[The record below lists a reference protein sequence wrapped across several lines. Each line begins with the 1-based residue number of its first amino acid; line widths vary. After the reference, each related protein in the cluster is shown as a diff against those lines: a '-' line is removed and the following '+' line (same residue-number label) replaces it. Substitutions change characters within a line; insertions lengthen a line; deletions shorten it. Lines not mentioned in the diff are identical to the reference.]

1 MTTTSNPTGTTPTHT
16 RWDAWL
22 YALTIFISAF
32 LLFQVQPMI
41 AKMILPWFGGTSA
54 VWSTCMLFFQMALLL
69 GYVYAHWL
77 HALPPRRQAI
87 VHSCLLVLSLAV
99 LPVLPNATWKPTDAS
114 DPSWLILG
122 LLSVTIGLPYL
133 ALSTT
138 SPLLQSWYARRAGS
152 VPYRLF
158 ALSNFASM
166 LALLSYPIL
175 IEPAFTVRTQS
186 WAWSTGYA
194 VFTISCAAA
203 AWIAARGQNSTRKNE
218 PRVTVPEGPAPT
230 AALRTLWIALAACAS
245 TLLLAVTTFLTSD
258 IAAIPFLWV
267 LPLAVYLITFILCF
281 ESNKIYHRGVFYPLL
296 VGALGCFA
304 YFLDD
309 DSMGS
314 NMVLIIALL
323 ALSLFVCCMVCHGEL
338 ARLKPHPSRLTGYY
352 VMISIGGAIGGLFVG
367 LLAPNVFNGYHEF
380 PLSLGLCAG
389 LAAYLLFR
397 DWDNVGPAKYRQ
409 AVAFVLITAVVGY
422 ATYVVKVE
430 RYKISGYKAIARN
443 FYGQLRVED
452 DGKVTE
458 PDAYRKLLHGRIDHG
473 IQMHDPKLRRTP
485 VAYFCEASGIGHAMQ
500 ARPVG
505 VPWKV
510 GIVGLGAGALAP
522 YGKPGDTFRIYE
534 INPLV
539 LDMANEWFTYLKD
552 TPAKVEVALG
562 DGRLV
567 LEREPSQQFDL
578 LVMDAFS
585 GDSVPVHLITKE
597 AFDTYFRHLKPG
609 GILAV
614 NTSNR
619 YLDLQPVMER
629 AATAFGK
636 KAINFDY
643 WAKDDELLC
652 SSSSWVLLVDGSLAA
667 SSEALKTGK
676 VLTPFTKFR
685 MWTDDFSNMLSIL
698 Q

>member
-1 MTTTSNPTGTTPTHT
+1 MPSSSNTTRNG
-16 RWDAWL
+16 WDAWL
-22 YALTIFISAF
+22 YALTIFVSAF

-87 VHSCLLVLSLAV
+87 VHSILLVLSLAV
-99 LPVLPNATWKPTDAS
+99 LPVLPGAKWKPTDAS
-114 DPSWLILG
+114 DPSLLILG

-166 LALLSYPIL
+166 LALLSYPVL
-175 IEPAFTVRTQS
+175 IEPNFTVRTQS

-194 VFTISCAAA
+194 VFAISCATA
-203 AWIAARGQNSTRKNE
+203 AWIAARSAPAAGKNE
-218 PRVTVPEGPAPT
+218 PKLTEKQGDAPT
-230 AALRTLWIALAACAS
+230 VGLRTIWIALAACAS

-258 IAAIPFLWV
+258 VAAIPFLWV

-281 ESNKIYHRGVFYPLL
+281 ESQRFYNRTVFFPLL
-296 VGALGCFA
+296 IGALVCFA
-304 YFLDD
+304 WYLQPR
-309 DSMGS
+309 SLRMNMG
-314 NMVLIIALL
+314 ITIALL
-323 ALSLFVCCMVCHGEL
+323 AAALFVCCMVCHGEL

-352 VMISIGGAIGGLFVG
+352 VMVSIGGAIGGLFVG
-367 LLAPNVFNGYHEF
+367 LVAPNVFNAYHEF
-380 PLSLGLCAG
+380 PIALVVCAG
-389 LAAYLLFR
+389 LAAFLLFR
-397 DWDNVGPAKYRQ
+397 DWNSFGAAPYRKPLGWGLT
-409 AVAFVLITAVVGY
+409 VLVLGY
-422 ATYVVKVE
+422 AGWVASITKYN
-430 RYKISGYKAIARN
+430 ISGYRAIARN

-452 DGKVTE
+452 EGNVDTDI
-458 PDAYRKLLHGRIDHG
+458 DADRKLLHGRINHG
-473 IQMHDPKLRRTP
+473 IQMLDPKLQRTP

-500 ARPVG
+500 TRLPNTN
-505 VPWKV
+505 WKV
-510 GIVGLGAGALAP
+510 GILGLGAGALAP
-522 YGKPGDTFRIYE
+522 YGRAGDTFRIYE

-539 LDMANEWFTYLKD
+539 LDMARTWFTYLKD
-552 TPAKVEVALG
+552 TPAKVEVSLG

-585 GDSVPVHLITKE
+585 GDSVPVHLITRD
-597 AFDTYFRHLKPG
+597 AFATYFRHVKPG

-614 NTSNR
+614 NISNR

-629 AATAFGK
+629 AATAFGR
-636 KAINFDY
+636 KAVILDY
-643 WAKDDELLC
+643 TAKDEDMLC
-652 SSSSWVLLVDGSLAA
+652 NSSSWALLVDKDLLASA
-667 SSEALKTGK
+667 DSLKTGR
-676 VLTPFTKFR
+676 VLAPFTKFR

>member
-1 MTTTSNPTGTTPTHT
+1 MTSTSTPTRT
-16 RWDAWL
+16 TWDAWL
-22 YALTIFISAF
+22 YALTIFVSAF

-87 VHSCLLVLSLAV
+87 VHCGLLLLSLAV
-99 LPVLPNATWKPTDAS
+99 LPVLPNAKWKPTDGS

-166 LALLSYPIL
+166 LALLSYPLL
-175 IEPAFTVRTQS
+175 IEPALTVKTQS
-186 WAWSTGYA
+186 WAWSAGYA
-194 VFTISCAAA
+194 VFAVSCATA
-203 AWIAARGQNSTRKNE
+203 AWMAARGHNSTENRE
-218 PRVTVPEGPAPT
+218 VRITVPRGEAPT
-230 AALRTLWIALAACAS
+230 LALRTIWIALAGCAS

-281 ESNKIYHRGVFYPLL
+281 ESNRIYHRGVFFPLL
-296 VGALGCFA
+296 VVALGCFA
-304 YFLDD
+304 YFRREA
-309 DSMGS
+309 SMS
-314 NMVLIIALL
+314 MTMTATIALL
-323 ALSLFVCCMVCHGEL
+323 ALSLFTCCMVCHGEL

-352 VMISIGGAIGGLFVG
+352 VMISIGGAMGGLFVG
-367 LLAPNVFNGYHEF
+367 LVAPNLFNAYHEF
-380 PLSLGLCAG
+380 PLSLILCAG
-389 LAAYLLFR
+389 LAAFLLFR
-397 DWDNVGPAKYRQ
+397 DWSSVGPERFRKA
-409 AVAFVLITAVVGY
+409 AGLSLAATVILY
-422 ATYVVKVE
+422 AGWVVKVE
-430 RYKISGYKAIARN
+430 RVNVSGFKAIGRN
-443 FYGQLRVED
+443 FYGQLRVD
-452 DGKVTE
+452 DWGKDTN
-458 PDAYRKLLHGRIDHG
+458 PDAYRELLHGRISHG
-473 IQMHDPKLRRTP
+473 IQMRSQKLRRTP
-485 VAYFCEASGIGHAMQ
+485 VAYFCEASGIGHAMS
-500 ARPVG
+500 ARLPNVA
-505 VPWKV
+505 WKI
-510 GIVGLGAGALAP
+510 GIIGLGAGALVP
-522 YGKPGDTFRIYE
+522 YGKQGDTIRIYE

-539 LDMANEWFTYLKD
+539 LDMARTWFTYLKD
-552 TPAKVEVALG
+552 TPAKTEVALG

-567 LEREPSQQFDL
+567 LEREASQQFDM

-585 GDSVPVHLITKE
+585 GDSVPVHLITQE
-597 AFDTYFRHLKPG
+597 AFTTYFRHLKPG

-614 NTSNR
+614 NISNR

-629 AATAFGK
+629 AATAFGR
-636 KAINFDY
+636 KAVLFDY
-643 WAKDDELLC
+643 WAKDSEVLC
-652 SSSSWVLLVDGSLAA
+652 DSSSWVAMVDSNLLA
-667 SSEALKTGK
+667 SSESLKSGK
-676 VLTPFTKFR
+676 VLTQFTKFR
-685 MWTDDFSNMLSIL
+685 SWTDDFSNMLSIL